1 MGIEFFF
8 KVLTLVEF
16 TGVYQDLNGFIT
28 PLTQVISCFLISHQ
42 PYNSARILLGFIIGF
57 YQYSN
62 IL

>member
-8 KVLTLVEF
+8 KVLTMVEF
-16 TGVYQDLNGFIT
+16 TGVYQA

-57 YQYSN
+57 YQYYN